1 LKIKTLIEVTSAYF
15 AFAFLVL
22 LSAHLSQAEAG
33 WGNFPTFL
41 SVLLLIPIY
50 VWYGGYRKKMEL
62 SKEIKPESKATMLL
76 WIFALFALALSI
88 RIPSVLLFWAPYEK
102 TPLILLTIS
111 TIIVIEKT
119 DVSAFG
125 FVTRRLGKSLLH
137 GLSFFLVL
145 NVLSLVITYLLTYIL
160 TGQSPFRSFDPLPFL
175 LAMPFMTLCVGISEE
190 GLFRGYMQ
198 THLEKIYTPRN
209 AIFTQ
214 ALLFGAWH
222 FVWNLSPFSPFA
234 MAQYVATTFFLGLFF
249 GYFYN
254 KTRNLMPLV
263 FAHGLWNS
271 VAQGIMENQS
281 AFEAL
286 ERVAPLTQILN
297 HVLPYMIAGLLTF
310 FCIKYFV
317 KEVSGNYCEFQ
328 PSDTK
333 ISTAFLTKMGHFS
346 SNTFAFRASLN
357 SWGSDKSYPMSSRH
371 RTLPFCFSNCL

>member
-15 AFAFLVL
+15 ALAFLVL
-22 LSAHLSQAEAG
+22 LSAHLSQVEAG
-33 WGNFPTFL
+33 WGNFATFL

-50 VWYGGYRKKMEL
+50 AWYGDYRRKTEL
-62 SKEIKPESKATMLL
+62 SKEIKPKSKATVLL

-88 RIPSVLLFWAPYEK
+88 RIPSALLFRAAYEK

-125 FVTRRLGKSLLH
+125 FVTKRFGKSLLY
-137 GLSFFLVL
+137 GLTFFLVL
-145 NVLSLVITYLLTYIL
+145 NVLSLVVTYLLTCIF
-160 TGQSPFRSFDPLPFL
+160 TGQLPFRFFDPLPFL

-198 THLEKIYTPRN
+198 THLKKIYTPRN

-234 MAQYVATTFFLGLFF
+234 MAQYVATTFFIGLFF

-254 KTRNLMPLV
+254 KTRNLTPLV
-263 FAHGLWNS
+263 FAHGLWDS
-271 VAQGIMENQS
+271 FAQGIMENQS
-281 AFEAL
+281 AFDAL
-286 ERVAPLTQILN
+286 ERTPALTQILTY
-297 HVLPYMIAGLLTF
+297 LIPYVTAGLLTF
-310 FCIKYFV
+310 LFIKYSV
-317 KEVSGNYCEFQ
+317 KQVN
-328 PSDTK
+328 
-333 ISTAFLTKMGHFS
+333 
-346 SNTFAFRASLN
+346 
-357 SWGSDKSYPMSSRH
+357 GS
-371 RTLPFCFSNCL
+371 